1 MFGFLKRTFVSLS
14 IRNYRLFFMGQG
26 ISLVGTW
33 IQRTTMGWFV
43 YRITGSAL
51 LLGLVSFLSMIP
63 SVPISPF
70 VGAWADRWNRHHT
83 IIITQTAFFIQNSLL
98 AIMVLGGRINQNVHY
113 PLLIFALLQ
122 GIIEAVDAPIRQNLV
137 IDLVGDKSMIPNAI
151 ATNSAMFNAARLVGP
166 ALGGFL
172 IILFSEGICFAL
184 NALSYIPVIFTLC
197 LIRIAYPAIKPERDS
212 TLKKILDGWRYV
224 YRNVPIR
231 FLLANLSIYTLFG
244 MSYTTLI
251 PIFAKDI
258 LKGNSGTQG
267 LLMSTAG
274 IGALTGSLILASRKS
289 IKGMVERLVYIGCGV
304 SLAMMVFSR
313 SQSLPFSMFMML
325 FIGFGM
331 MMTMATT
338 NTLIQSIVSD
348 EMRGRVLSA
357 YTMAFMSTSPFGGL
371 LLGALSSKIGAQSTM
386 MISAGICML
395 WSLGALKY
403 VQRFSRR
410 ILRMLVLN
418 DNASIY
424 RAPRMRLVK

>member
-1 MFGFLKRTFVSLS
+1 MFGFLRRTFVSLS

-184 NALSYIPVIFTLC
+184 NAISYIPVISTLC
-197 LIRIAYPAIKPERDS
+197 LIRITYPAIKPERDS

-224 YRNVPIR
+224 YRNIPIR

-403 VQRFSRR
+403 VQQFSRR

>member
-1 MFGFLKRTFVSLS
+1 MFGFLRRTFVSLS

-184 NALSYIPVIFTLC
+184 NAISYIPVIFTLC
-197 LIRIAYPAIKPERDS
+197 LIRITYPAIKPERDS

-224 YRNVPIR
+224 YRNIPIR

-403 VQRFSRR
+403 VQQFSRR

>member
-98 AIMVLGGRINQNVHY
+98 AIMVMGGRINQNVHY

-184 NALSYIPVIFTLC
+184 NAVSYIPVIFTLC
-197 LIRIAYPAIKPERDS
+197 LIRITYPAIKPERDS

-224 YRNVPIR
+224 YRNIPIR

-371 LLGALSSKIGAQSTM
+371 ILGALSSKIGAQSTM

>member
-1 MFGFLKRTFVSLS
+1 
-14 IRNYRLFFMGQG
+14 MGQG

-184 NALSYIPVIFTLC
+184 NAISYIPVIFTLC
-197 LIRIAYPAIKPERDS
+197 LIRITYPAIKPERDS

-224 YRNVPIR
+224 YRNIPIR

-403 VQRFSRR
+403 VQQFSRR

>member
-1 MFGFLKRTFVSLS
+1 
-14 IRNYRLFFMGQG
+14 MGQG

-371 LLGALSSKIGAQSTM
+371 ILGALSSKIGAQSTM

>member
-98 AIMVLGGRINQNVHY
+98 AIMVMGGRINQNVHY

-224 YRNVPIR
+224 YRNIPIR

-371 LLGALSSKIGAQSTM
+371 ILGALSSKIGAQSTM

>member
-1 MFGFLKRTFVSLS
+1 MFGFLRRTFVSLS

-113 PLLIFALLQ
+113 PLMIFALLQ

-184 NALSYIPVIFTLC
+184 NAISYIPVISTLC
-197 LIRIAYPAIKPERDS
+197 LIRITYPAIKPERDS

-224 YRNVPIR
+224 YRNIPIR

-403 VQRFSRR
+403 VQQFSRR

>member
-1 MFGFLKRTFVSLS
+1 MFGFLKRIFVSLS

-98 AIMVLGGRINQNVHY
+98 AIMVMGGRINQNVHY

-197 LIRIAYPAIKPERDS
+197 LIRITYPAIKPERDS

-224 YRNVPIR
+224 YRNIPIR

-371 LLGALSSKIGAQSTM
+371 ILGALSSKIGAQSTM

>member
-1 MFGFLKRTFVSLS
+1 MFGFLRRTFVSLS

-184 NALSYIPVIFTLC
+184 NAISYIPVIFTLC
-197 LIRIAYPAIKPERDS
+197 LIRITYPAIKPERDS

-224 YRNVPIR
+224 YRNIPIR

>member
-98 AIMVLGGRINQNVHY
+98 AIMVMGGRINQNVHY

-371 LLGALSSKIGAQSTM
+371 ILGALSSKIGAQSTM

>member
-1 MFGFLKRTFVSLS
+1 MFKFFRQTFISLS

-43 YRITGSAL
+43 YRITGSAF

-83 IIITQTAFFIQNSLL
+83 IILTQTAFFLQNSFL
-98 AIMVLGGRINQNVHY
+98 AIMVLSGKINQNVKY
-113 PLLIFALLQ
+113 PLMIFALLQ
-122 GIIEAVDAPIRQNLV
+122 GMIEAVDAPIRQNLV
-137 IDLVGDKSMIPNAI
+137 IDLVGDKKMVPNAI

-172 IILFSEGICFAL
+172 IILFSEGICFAI

-197 LIRIAYPAIKPERDS
+197 LIRIKYPPQTPNRES
-212 TLKKILDGWRYV
+212 TIQKIMAGWRYA
-224 YRNVPIR
+224 YHNLPIR

-251 PIFAKDI
+251 PIFAKDV
-258 LKGNSGTQG
+258 LRGDSGTQG

-274 IGALTGSLILASRKS
+274 IGALAGSLILASRKS
-289 IKGMVERLVYIGCGV
+289 IKGMPQRLVLIGCGV
-304 SLAMMVFSR
+304 SVAMIIFSQSR
-313 SQSLPFSMFMML
+313 SLPFSMFMML
-325 FIGFGM
+325 FLGFGM

-338 NTLIQSIVSD
+338 NTLIQSVVSD

-357 YTMAFMSTSPFGGL
+357 YTMSFMSMSPFGGL
-371 LLGALSSKIGAQSTM
+371 LLGAMSSRIGAQYTM
-386 MISAGICML
+386 LISAVVCLM
-395 WSLGALKY
+395 WSLGSL
-403 VQRFSRR
+403 RR
-410 ILRMLVLN
+410 IQDISHKILRMLVIN
-418 DNASIY
+418 QNSAIY
-424 RAPRMRLVK
+424 RAPRLRLVK

>member
-1 MFGFLKRTFVSLS
+1 MFGFLRRTFVSLS

-98 AIMVLGGRINQNVHY
+98 AIMVMGGRINQNVHY

-224 YRNVPIR
+224 YRNIPIR

-371 LLGALSSKIGAQSTM
+371 ILGALSSKIGAQSTM

>member
-1 MFGFLKRTFVSLS
+1 
-14 IRNYRLFFMGQG
+14 MGQG

-113 PLLIFALLQ
+113 PLMIFALLQ

-184 NALSYIPVIFTLC
+184 NAISYIPVISTLC
-197 LIRIAYPAIKPERDS
+197 LIRITYPAIKPERDS

-224 YRNVPIR
+224 YRNIPIR

-403 VQRFSRR
+403 VQQFSRR

>member
-1 MFGFLKRTFVSLS
+1 MFGFLRRTFVSLS

-313 SQSLPFSMFMML
+313 SQSLSFSMFMML

-371 LLGALSSKIGAQSTM
+371 ILGALSSKIGAQSTM

>member
-1 MFGFLKRTFVSLS
+1 MFGFLRRTFVSLS

-371 LLGALSSKIGAQSTM
+371 ILGALSSKIGAQSTM